1 MRPWD
6 TISTRLHRAR
16 WGLVA
21 LLMVIAIVTRDE
33 RGWWLL
39 PLTVI
44 LLSGFWLPG
53 LAVLRETPAAVRARQ
68 DERIERRRIAAA
80 RREIARHRG
89 LFH

>member
-1 MRPWD
+1 MRTWD
-6 TISTRLHRAR
+6 TAITRLHHAR

-21 LLMVIAIVTRDE
+21 LLMVVAIVTRDE

-39 PLTVI
+39 PLAVI

-53 LAVLRETPAAVRARQ
+53 LATLREAPAAVRARQ

>member
-6 TISTRLHRAR
+6 TATARLHHAR

-39 PLTVI
+39 PLAIV
-44 LLSGFWLPG
+44 LLAGFWLPG
-53 LAVLRETPAAVRARQ
+53 LVALIEGPAAIRARQ
-68 DERIERRRIAAA
+68 EERAERRRIAAA

>member
-6 TISTRLHRAR
+6 SVSTRLHQSR

-21 LLMVIAIVTRDE
+21 LLMVIAIVSRDE
-33 RGWWLL
+33 HGWWLL
-39 PLTVI
+39 PVAVV

-53 LAVLRETPAAVRARQ
+53 LAALRDAPAAVRTRQ
-68 DERIERRRIAAA
+68 DERAERRRIAAA
-80 RREIARHRG
+80 RRDIARHRG

>member
-6 TISTRLHRAR
+6 TAITRLHHAR
-16 WGLVA
+16 WGLLA

-39 PLTVI
+39 PLAIV

-53 LAVLRETPAAVRARQ
+53 LGALLEGPTAGRARQ
-68 DERIERRRIAAA
+68 DERMERRRIAAA

>member
-6 TISTRLHRAR
+6 TVSTRLHQSR

-21 LLMVIAIVTRDE
+21 LLMVIVIVTRDE

-39 PLTVI
+39 PLAVV

-53 LAVLRETPAAVRARQ
+53 LAALREGPAGARARQ

>member
-6 TISTRLHRAR
+6 IAITRLHHAR
-16 WGLVA
+16 WGLLA
-21 LLMVIAIVTRDE
+21 LLMVIGIVTRDE

-39 PLTVI
+39 PLAVA

-53 LAVLRETPAAVRARQ
+53 AAALLEGPAAVRARQ
-68 DERIERRRIAAA
+68 DERMERRRIAAA

>member
-6 TISTRLHRAR
+6 TISIRLHQSR

-21 LLMVIAIVTRDE
+21 LLMVIVIVTRDE

-39 PLTVI
+39 PLAIV

-53 LAVLRETPAAVRARQ
+53 LAALRDAPSVRARQ
-68 DERIERRRIAAA
+68 EERIERRRIAAA

>member
-1 MRPWD
+1 MSPWER
-6 TISTRLHRAR
+6 TTARLHHTR

-21 LLMVIAIVTRDE
+21 LLMVIVIVTRDE

-39 PLTVI
+39 PVAVA

-53 LAVLRETPAAVRARQ
+53 LAALREAPAAVRARQ

-80 RREIARHRG
+80 RRDIARHRG
-89 LFH
+89 LFR

>member
-1 MRPWD
+1 MRP
-6 TISTRLHRAR
+6 TTAIARLHHTR
-16 WGLVA
+16 WGLLA

-39 PLTVI
+39 PLAIV
-44 LLSGFWLPG
+44 LLAGFWLPG
-53 LAVLRETPAAVRARQ
+53 LAALREAPAAVRARQ

-89 LFH
+89 LFR

>member
-6 TISTRLHRAR
+6 SVNTRLHRAR

-21 LLMVIAIVTRDE
+21 LLMVIVIVTRDE

-39 PLTVI
+39 PLTVT

-53 LAVLRETPAAVRARQ
+53 LVALREESASVRARQ